1 MRKRL
6 IERIRKRGKL
16 GYTLTELL
24 TVIGIIA
31 VVCAIAIPSIFSIRN
46 ALRFA
51 QANNYA
57 KSIFLAAQQNLTEMR
72 SDGGLEPVQ
81 SANGA
86 QSIPSTVTSFP
97 DEFRTEYVFTTT
109 GTQAF
114 DRVLP
119 ATSIDASLRDDQIII
134 EYNPLTGNV
143 YAVFYY
149 EKTDLNLVS
158 DYLDPGKGLPRDE
171 ATRKGMKLG
180 YYDGSGLNSSQI
192 ELEQTQAIVNFENGE
207 EGIVQVI
214 VPLPESFYG
223 KHTEFG
229 DALNITLSIS
239 GDQSMADGSTK
250 EPMSISMVM
259 AVDEGFTGKLSD
271 DGQSLIFEYPIDS
284 LANRSSFVNYASN
297 TQASAP
303 GAVSSGSS
311 LTTVADESKFE
322 FNVLPG
328 ENVTITANVE
338 YVGTGSEMVQIAP
351 GILSGVNPMFE
362 YLQPD
367 GGTGYVL
374 AVSNG
379 RNLQNLNAIAP
390 SIAKKITSV
399 VFTSDIYW
407 NDTVTYYN
415 KTYGNGSTYH
425 NTTMVGGTAVYDEA
439 PARALPYFVPIH
451 SEALFG
457 TASFEY
463 GVASWVEKIPDGPIK
478 NFLLQYFSANSRVPT
493 LTDEF
498 DTDVHA
504 AISGSVG
511 GDKNPALIFN
521 LNIDTT
527 KYPVDKAFYAGT
539 ATADK
544 DRFTGLF
551 SYVNTSIDK
560 IHIVNPTIK
569 GYYFT
574 SGDTN
579 NPATGALVGAAGYNT
594 YISNCAVYLDK
605 SDPTFS
611 YSKMTNQTGY
621 YKSND
626 QAWYGVS
633 GEGSV
638 GGLVGYAKSHRTT
651 TGELRADKA
660 VLAFYNSFAAVNVSG
675 NLRDE
680 VRRNHSYYGYANK
693 DYGYS
698 NGVGGFIGNSQ
709 LTNFYNCYASGNV
722 IATNT
727 NAAETFGTRNGGIF
741 NSMLNLFGIKLEF
754 QYGGRES
761 AGAGGFV
768 GTSHGTRYTN
778 CFATGTV
785 TATSSDSN
793 MGASGFVGIMCID
806 ETFAYGNQAD
816 STVDYTQIAQRTVFT
831 NCYSVGLVTID
842 GVMAESFSGA
852 NCRIAFNLEEFRV
865 AQTADYYRLLGQHY
879 YNTNSLPSYED
890 FYIFKDAYYLSKYY
904 LDEEPNSNNC
914 ASPASYPTLQ
924 NLIGNHQNAT
934 WIDEQIQTI
943 KNIKLYD
950 ILNLGIFTKTYE
962 EAYFDR
968 AGNVEAE
975 YVKAYK
981 KGFLNQW
988 EAATASSTHGY
999 DLSGTYPFSKIKDLP
1014 FYGDWPA
1021 IPLASGI
1028 AYYEAYEKDSSGNY
1042 TRYYHF
1048 DRESTSNL
1056 KNSDSISVLKDGY
1069 AILSSSNKTITITV
1083 NDVSVQHT
1091 SRNDR
1096 YIANNKEY
1104 HVYWLTDAQMTA
1116 AEEFA
1121 KQSGQFYVPVTVT
1134 QDGDTHTFYF
1144 NPNVAKSQVNSAE
1157 NHTYIPVDSANASCI
1172 SCGNAYAHELHMPIN
1187 KEMYIRS
1194 ARQFAQLSEMTNFI
1208 TADYR
1213 YIQQLNIDASAYLWA
1228 DQIDDINQYV
1238 QVSSIGTADNPF
1250 NSSYS
1255 AHYIDT
1261 DTLEEKQYK
1270 LSGFKPVEAGL
1281 FGFIGETGVVADLI
1295 VECGNVTVGT
1305 VDAQNVPKFENVA
1318 VLAGVSNGIIDNVD
1332 LSLKGNVALTASKS
1346 AGLLAGCSDG
1356 SIIDCDVTVDQNMTV
1371 SVTAPNA
1378 GGLIGTAVGT
1388 AETKSTLTNSKVTLG
1403 GAFNVSNALN
1413 VGGIV
1418 GEATYLRADG
1428 MSVSLTSMT
1437 ATAGKSTD
1445 KDPVFY
1451 AGGLAGYATESSFTG
1466 VVNGPT
1472 GNPFEIIFNGQ
1483 MNAPDFCAAGAIGGA
1498 MNTTLTAVDAT
1509 TNGISG
1515 NIAAGY
1521 LGNGTNTDVSNSF
1534 VIVSNDMVG
1543 SIGAAGVAGTIGSQS
1558 VFSYVPVTLN
1568 GVTIKSIEGAA
1579 AGYALEIKGEADVFN
1594 SPVTLGEYNT
1604 EVTDGKVTAR
1614 TNKKASTINAK
1625 LDAAGYACVINGT
1638 VGDTR
1643 VVGPAAITGSN
1654 AAGFAVTVNGAVNLA
1669 HVSPALTADAAGYML
1684 NANAN
1689 LTVNGSDSA
1698 AGFALT
1704 IGEKGTIDN
1713 GYTLCSITSTG
1724 TVTIE
1729 VENDETTESTK
1740 LTETSE
1746 STETTASA
1754 SPTEKPTEKIAATYG
1769 FAGTNNGTINRC
1781 MANVDI
1787 AGGFGFVGFNNGL
1800 VTTSY
1805 GWHNNVSTDKIVTK
1819 VKGKCYSSY
1828 FADMNSEAVD
1838 LYTADGKYEL
1848 ATLDDLNSKALNGF
1862 TTGYSSYPYNA
1873 KIKPEKYPYLM
1884 LRDHYGNWY
1893 TPPQYA
1899 YGVAYYEFYEDGT
1912 KVAHLLDLSDV
1923 EVTVEDELL
1932 SGYVHGSGLDNEKG
1946 ISQYGYAVF
1955 RKADTEPDTG
1965 VLSELSGAEIIG
1977 LDYNSGKATY
1987 KFYELDKSDTGLITI
2002 PATVFSGT
2010 TATVDTRFA
2019 NAVNVDNSTY
2029 EVRTAYHL
2037 SNVGKEADATFNQ
2050 THSITADSFTEISDF
2065 RGSYNGGGF
2074 TISVANVNTWM
2085 IDVNG
2090 TVQDLDIA
2098 VTGSFSAPIFGTV
2111 NTASGD
2117 EKTPVYAL
2125 SGITVT
2131 AGEQVTEVPGALLVG
2146 TVNAGSTV
2154 SGCSVTA
2161 GTVTTKAGS
2170 FGGLVT
2176 TNAGTLSG
2184 NTVTIESLTANG
2196 SAVVGGLTAT
2206 NSGAIIGNSKVVNV
2220 NILYTNGSDAAI
2232 GGLVGENNGTI
2243 QNSTVTA
2250 NVQINGADGKHMIFG
2265 GLVGTNSGT
2274 IAVTDSSNVTVT
2286 YVQPDTTAAT
2296 DKATIGGLVGIMSD
2310 GTLTDVIK
2318 TDNSE
2323 SSGSETTKAPVLAVT
2338 GSISLNKDQSGAN
2351 RGYVVGGAIGKITD
2365 GTASNLSTS
2374 VTVDAAWA
2382 KAANVE
2388 GNATFGTSGISG
2400 ITNNGPVG
2408 MYVGYA
2414 GAATLQNCSST
2425 AANETFQF
2433 LGEANI
2439 GSQSVDSSYWSS
2451 DTKSTTP
2458 LTAYSDDVRN
2468 SDGTLT
2474 ASNETISAN
2483 LKEGVTS
2490 CAKVNTVLANC
2501 MFIFDEENKVQAYG
2515 ANTHF
2520 YSMTPT
2526 SQNGFKVGSSVVMS
2540 FNDRTDL
2547 SYKLEYDT
2555 DSSFAMD
2562 TDVYYKIDDNSFG
2575 RVFVSAARYRSGTSF
2590 IGSARYKYTITWG
2603 YYTDANE
2610 KHTVNSFESEQLT
2623 LTNKSTTVTIG
2634 DGKLCTLSIPSI
2646 SSDNY
2651 LVTTGNIAVGEN
2663 GSSEAF
2669 TVGQVFDQRKT
2680 LSNYLYSFTG
2690 SELTKGQVIHRVVS
2704 DTTNEMYYSSNKPT
2718 VIFSFE
2724 GLTLGNETL
2733 FTLNPV
2739 EVTEDTYQLLTFT
2752 WQNNTLYQNQFITC
2766 N

>member
-259 AVDEGFTGKLSD
+259 AIDEGFTGKLSD

-527 KYPVDKAFYAGT
+527 KYPVGKAFYAGT

-680 VRRNHSYYGYANK
+680 VRRNYSYYGYANK

-1614 TNKKASTINAK
+1614 TNKKASAINAK

-1754 SPTEKPTEKIAATYG
+1754 SPTEKLTEKIAATYG

-2065 RGSYNGGGF
+2065 IGSYNGGGF

-2111 NTASGD
+2111 SKADSVDANNN
-2117 EKTPVYAL
+2117 PVHAL
-2125 SGITVT
+2125 SGIAVT
-2131 AGEQVTEVPGALLVG
+2131 AGEKVTSVPGALLAG

-2154 SGCSVTA
+2154 SGSTVTA
-2161 GTVTTKAGS
+2161 GIVSTEAAN

-2184 NTVTIESLTANG
+2184 NTVTITQLTANG
-2196 SAVVGGLTAT
+2196 STVVGGLTAA
-2206 NSGAIIGNSKVVNV
+2206 NSGTISGDSKMVNV
-2220 NILYTNGSDAAI
+2220 NILYTNGS
-2232 GGLVGENNGTI
+2232 G
-2243 QNSTVTA
+2243 
-2250 NVQINGADGKHMIFG
+2250 
-2265 GLVGTNSGT
+2265 
-2274 IAVTDSSNVTVT
+2274 
-2286 YVQPDTTAAT
+2286 
-2296 DKATIGGLVGIMSD
+2296 ATIGGLVGINNGTISNAAVSGNINRGDTPD
-2310 GTLTDVIK
+2310 GVYTIGGAVG
-2318 TDNSE
+2318 NM
-2323 SSGSETTKAPVLAVT
+2323 SSGTVDQTTSAVT
-2338 GSISLNKDQSGAN
+2338 VPKE
-2351 RGYVVGGAIGKITD
+2351 
-2365 GTASNLSTS
+2365 
-2374 VTVDAAWA
+2374 WA
-2382 KAANVE
+2382 KVDTSD
-2388 GNATFGTSGISG
+2388 ATFGSSG

-2408 MYVGYA
+2408 MFVGKA
-2414 GAATLQNCSST
+2414 QSGTLNECSST

-2433 LGEANI
+2433 LGQATIATPSLENGVWASI
-2439 GSQSVDSSYWSS
+2439 S
-2451 DTKSTTP
+2451 DINGATS
-2458 LTAYSDDVRN
+2458 YSDMVN
-2468 SDGTLT
+2468 EDGTFTINGAAVYSKTTYSSVVPTLSGCYFYYQDNVKQKEQVT
-2474 ASNETISAN
+2474 DFDEHYYTRNDDALNDMTYGAPVSGSFTDKTISISAN
-2483 LKEGVTS
+2483 KSYSDEFIYYMYADGQYGLVTKVSYESSDIYNIYYYATATLYYLDADNIEQSKSFSKEGMGKQTISIGVWTLGYSLAENGKYLIHANSIALGESTNVNLTS
-2490 CAKVNTVLANC
+2490 
-2501 MFIFDEENKVQAYG
+2501 
-2515 ANTHF
+2515 
-2520 YSMTPT
+2520 P
-2526 SQNGFKVGSSVVMS
+2526 FK
-2540 FNDRTDL
+2540 
-2547 SYKLEYDT
+2547 EYDT
-2555 DSSFAMD
+2555 INNNVFTYSNSTLAA
-2562 TDVYYKIDDNSFG
+2562 TTSHPVTYSQLNYYNS
-2575 RVFVSAARYRSGTSF
+2575 
-2590 IGSARYKYTITWG
+2590 
-2603 YYTDANE
+2603 ANP
-2610 KHTVNSFESEQLT
+2610 VLN
-2623 LTNKSTTVTIG
+2623 
-2634 DGKLCTLSIPSI
+2634 
-2646 SSDNY
+2646 
-2651 LVTTGNIAVGEN
+2651 
-2663 GSSEAF
+2663 F
-2669 TVGQVFDQRKT
+2669 TVGSFKLEDVAGFELLPVTAMDSTYSKYTFVKMTDSIYQRQ
-2680 LSNYLYSFTG
+2680 F
-2690 SELTKGQVIHRVVS
+2690 
-2704 DTTNEMYYSSNKPT
+2704 
-2718 VIFSFE
+2718 
-2724 GLTLGNETL
+2724 
-2733 FTLNPV
+2733 
-2739 EVTEDTYQLLTFT
+2739 VTYK
-2752 WQNNTLYQNQFITC
+2752 
-2766 N
+2766 